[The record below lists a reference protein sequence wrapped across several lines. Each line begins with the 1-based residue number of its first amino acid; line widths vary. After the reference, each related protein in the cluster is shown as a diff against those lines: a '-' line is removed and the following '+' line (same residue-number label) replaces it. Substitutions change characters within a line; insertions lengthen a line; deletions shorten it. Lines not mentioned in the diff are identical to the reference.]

1 MPLTVELV
9 SAERKVWS
17 GEANFVVARTLDGE
31 LGILPGHISLL
42 GVLAEGF
49 TVRISGGEAGDGIEA
64 AAHGGFLSVSND
76 VVTIL
81 TETAE
86 LSDEI
91 DVERARAALERAT
104 TAGDAATTIRP
115 SPPLRGRERD
125 SRPPA
130 SPSDGSRAG
139 APTMRAVLD
148 FLDGAGWFVLLLG
161 LLVLTWMLRRS
172 LLGRRGATLHCGLR
186 LDGCAPAQVVA
197 NQRLAHRDRPLHPGR
212 PSSGSRC

>member
-9 SAERKVWS
+9 SAERRVWL

-64 AAHGGFLSVSND
+64 ATHGGFLSVSND

-91 DVERARAALERAT
+91 DVDRARAALERAI
-104 TAGDAATTIRP
+104 TAG
-115 SPPLRGRERD
+115 G
-125 SRPPA
+125 
-130 SPSDGSRAG
+130 AG
-139 APTMRAVLD
+139 ADDSSESAAARAR
-148 FLDGAGWFVLLLG
+148 A
-161 LLVLTWMLRRS
+161 
-172 LLGRRGATLHCGLR
+172 
-186 LDGCAPAQVVA
+186 
-197 NQRLAHRDRPLHPGR
+197 RLAAAGQPL
-212 PSSGSRC
+212 

>member
-64 AAHGGFLSVSND
+64 ATHGGFLSVSND

-81 TETAE
+81 TEIAE

-91 DVERARAALERAT
+91 DIERARAALERAM
-104 TAGDAATTIRP
+104 TAGDADDEFERVRRCAGASAT
-115 SPPLRGRERD
+115 RGR
-125 SRPPA
+125 RP
-130 SPSDGSRAG
+130 
-139 APTMRAVLD
+139 AP
-148 FLDGAGWFVLLLG
+148 
-161 LLVLTWMLRRS
+161 LTVRGQ
-172 LLGRRGATLHCGLR
+172 GRRR
-186 LDGCAPAQVVA
+186 
-197 NQRLAHRDRPLHPGR
+197 
-212 PSSGSRC
+212 

>member
-1 MPLTVELV
+1 LTVELV
-9 SAERKVWS
+9 SAERRVWS

-49 TVRISGGEAGDGIEA
+49 IVRISGGEAGDGIEV

-91 DVERARAALERAT
+91 DVDRARAALERAMT
-104 TAGDAATTIRP
+104 AAGAGDDEDASESAA
-115 SPPLRGRERD
+115 
-125 SRPPA
+125 A
-130 SPSDGSRAG
+130 RA
-139 APTMRAVLD
+139 RA
-148 FLDGAGWFVLLLG
+148 
-161 LLVLTWMLRRS
+161 
-172 LLGRRGATLHCGLR
+172 
-186 LDGCAPAQVVA
+186 
-197 NQRLAHRDRPLHPGR
+197 RLAAAGEPL
-212 PSSGSRC
+212 

>member
-49 TVRISGGEAGDGIEA
+49 TVRITGGEAGDGIEA

-81 TETAE
+81 TEIAE
-86 LSDEI
+86 LSTEI
-91 DVERARAALERAT
+91 DVDRARAALDRAT
-104 TAGDAATTIRP
+104 AAAAAGDDEVASESAA
-115 SPPLRGRERD
+115 
-125 SRPPA
+125 A
-130 SPSDGSRAG
+130 RA
-139 APTMRAVLD
+139 RA
-148 FLDGAGWFVLLLG
+148 
-161 LLVLTWMLRRS
+161 
-172 LLGRRGATLHCGLR
+172 
-186 LDGCAPAQVVA
+186 
-197 NQRLAHRDRPLHPGR
+197 RLAAAGQ
-212 PSSGSRC
+212 SV

>member
-64 AAHGGFLSVSND
+64 ATHGGFLSVSND

-91 DVERARAALERAT
+91 DIERARAALERAM
-104 TAGDAATTIRP
+104 TAGDADD
-115 SPPLRGRERD
+115 D
-125 SRPPA
+125 SIESA
-130 SPSDGSRAG
+130 AARA
-139 APTMRAVLD
+139 RA
-148 FLDGAGWFVLLLG
+148 
-161 LLVLTWMLRRS
+161 
-172 LLGRRGATLHCGLR
+172 
-186 LDGCAPAQVVA
+186 
-197 NQRLAHRDRPLHPGR
+197 RLAAAGQPL
-212 PSSGSRC
+212 

>member
-64 AAHGGFLSVSND
+64 ATHGGFLSVSND

-91 DVERARAALERAT
+91 DIERARAALERAM
-104 TAGDAATTIRP
+104 TAGDAADDESTE
-115 SPPLRGRERD
+115 S
-125 SRPPA
+125 A
-130 SPSDGSRAG
+130 AARA
-139 APTMRAVLD
+139 RA
-148 FLDGAGWFVLLLG
+148 
-161 LLVLTWMLRRS
+161 
-172 LLGRRGATLHCGLR
+172 
-186 LDGCAPAQVVA
+186 
-197 NQRLAHRDRPLHPGR
+197 RLAAAGQPL
-212 PSSGSRC
+212 

>member
-81 TETAE
+81 TEIAE
-86 LSDEI
+86 LSNEI
-91 DVERARAALERAT
+91 DVDRARAALERAT
-104 TAGDAATTIRP
+104 TAAAAGDDEVASEAAAA
-115 SPPLRGRERD
+115 L
-125 SRPPA
+125 A
-130 SPSDGSRAG
+130 RA
-139 APTMRAVLD
+139 
-148 FLDGAGWFVLLLG
+148 
-161 LLVLTWMLRRS
+161 
-172 LLGRRGATLHCGLR
+172 
-186 LDGCAPAQVVA
+186 
-197 NQRLAHRDRPLHPGR
+197 RLAAAGQPV
-212 PSSGSRC
+212 

>member
-31 LGILPGHISLL
+31 LGILPGHLSLL

-81 TETAE
+81 TEIAE
-86 LSDEI
+86 LSTEI
-91 DVERARAALERAT
+91 DVDRARAALERAT
-104 TAGDAATTIRP
+104 TAAAAGDDEGASESAA
-115 SPPLRGRERD
+115 
-125 SRPPA
+125 A
-130 SPSDGSRAG
+130 RA
-139 APTMRAVLD
+139 RA
-148 FLDGAGWFVLLLG
+148 
-161 LLVLTWMLRRS
+161 
-172 LLGRRGATLHCGLR
+172 
-186 LDGCAPAQVVA
+186 
-197 NQRLAHRDRPLHPGR
+197 RLAAAGQPV
-212 PSSGSRC
+212 